1 MSLSK
6 CLKIGMKY
14 LIKTRGDMMYIDDA
28 TERDN
33 LLLARDPKTIKDPEL
48 LKRYWHLR
56 EMQEQDD

>member
-1 MSLSK
+1 
-6 CLKIGMKY
+6 MKY